1 MNFRSLSFRRAR
13 GFTLVEIL
21 VVVAI
26 VGILVAVAVPSYRD
40 YVIRARLTEAFSA
53 LGGVQTAA
61 EDFWNTGD
69 ASGVHTY
76 HGFNRMPTN
85 TTNFTYALSNDTASG
100 YLVTAT
106 GAGPMTG
113 FIYTIDQNG
122 NRTSA
127 TPTTLGW
134 GTSTSCWIDRKGAG
148 CVQ

>member
-1 MNFRSLSFRRAR
+1 MNFRFLSVRRAH

-21 VVVAI
+21 VVLAI
-26 VGILVAVAVPSYRD
+26 VGILTAVAVPAYRD

-61 EDFWNTGD
+61 EDYWSSGD
-69 ASGVHTY
+69 AHTY
-76 HGFNRMPTN
+76 VGFNRMPSN
-85 TTNFTYALSNDTASG
+85 TANFTYALSNATASSF
-100 YLVTAT
+100 LVTAT
-106 GAGPMTG
+106 GAGPMAG
-113 FIYTIDQNG
+113 FTYTIDQSG

-134 GTSTSCWIDRKGAG
+134 GSSTSCWIDRKGAG